1 MTVIMDNKSS
11 ETLFLVR
18 GKTYERPRGKSSLR
32 ADATNC
38 NLKGKWPKEYAE
50 FAKLWRKVFKKFMPS
65 IKEVVI
71 GIYLF
76 HMFKVEVEYRDVKE
90 NMPERFNLYRIN
102 MRKTFNKFLI
112 ALDMDGY
119 DIDQPLTKEVLE
131 DPDHPAT

>member
-1 MTVIMDNKSS
+1 
-11 ETLFLVR
+11 
-18 GKTYERPRGKSSLR
+18 
-32 ADATNC
+32 
-38 NLKGKWPKEYAE
+38 
-50 FAKLWRKVFKKFMPS
+50 
-65 IKEVVI
+65 VI

-119 DIDQPLTKEVLE
+119 DIDQPLTREVLR

>member
-1 MTVIMDNKSS
+1 
-11 ETLFLVR
+11 
-18 GKTYERPRGKSSLR
+18 
-32 ADATNC
+32 
-38 NLKGKWPKEYAE
+38 
-50 FAKLWRKVFKKFMPS
+50 MPS

-119 DIDQPLTKEVLE
+119 DIDQPLTVEVLQ
-131 DPDHPAT
+131 DPNHPAT

>member
-38 NLKGKWPKEYAE
+38 NLKGKWPKDFAE
-50 FAKLWRKVFKKFMPS
+50 FAKLWRKVFKKSSPS

-76 HMFKVEVEYRDVKE
+76 HMFKVEVDYRDVKE

-112 ALDMDGY
+112 TLDMDGY
-119 DIDQPLTKEVLE
+119 DID
-131 DPDHPAT
+131 